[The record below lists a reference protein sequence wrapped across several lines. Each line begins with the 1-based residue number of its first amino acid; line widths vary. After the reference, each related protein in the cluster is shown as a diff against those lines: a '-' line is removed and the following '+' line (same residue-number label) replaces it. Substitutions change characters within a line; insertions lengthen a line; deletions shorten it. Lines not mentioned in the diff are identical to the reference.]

1 MAGTTEVR
9 VVGALPDRDAA
20 ELPERFLHLVGA
32 DGLPGWPDGFGETPA
47 RVGRDCAG
55 EALLRPESRS
65 LTPAGVR
72 FADFVRA
79 ASQEHPA
86 TEAMRDASPA
96 LLADHPFAASRTVE
110 ARGAGPVAALHYALG
125 AAAAAL
131 LPGWFGDFLLTAD
144 EVRAALPDAAR
155 ALDLDGER
163 RDRVLDRITAWT
175 TCAGDDPDDPD
186 DPDARYAA
194 AGELL
199 DGPLRVL
206 RHAADTGMGAFAC
219 TYWR

>member
-1 MAGTTEVR
+1 MAGTTGVW

-20 ELPERFLHLVGA
+20 ELPGRFAHLVGA
-32 DGLPGWPDGFGETPA
+32 DGFPGWPDGFGETLA
-47 RVGRDCAG
+47 WVGRDCDG
-55 EALLRPESRS
+55 EALLRPEARS

-72 FADFVRA
+72 FADFVRGA
-79 ASQEHPA
+79 NQEHPA
-86 TEAMRDASPA
+86 TQAMRNASLA
-96 LLADHPFAASRTVE
+96 LLADHPSATSCTVE
-110 ARGAGPVAALHYALG
+110 ARGTGPVAALHYALG

-144 EVRAALPDAAR
+144 EVRAALPDAVR

-175 TCAGDDPDDPD
+175 TCASDDPD
-186 DPDARYAA
+186 DPDARYFA

-206 RHAADTGMGAFAC
+206 RHAADAGMGAFAC